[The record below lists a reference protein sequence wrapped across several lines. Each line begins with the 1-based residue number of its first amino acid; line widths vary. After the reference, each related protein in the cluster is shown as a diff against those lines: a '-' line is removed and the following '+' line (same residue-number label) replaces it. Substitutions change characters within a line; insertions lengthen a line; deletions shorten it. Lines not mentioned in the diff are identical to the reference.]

1 MSGSSNLYGPSVQV
15 MSMSSGSRV
24 RLLGT
29 IAMSSNP
36 YARRP
41 DLPIPISTSTRDLLG
56 ESEESRLLRGAFS
69 RLHQAA
75 LRSRFSAPHGP
86 DRWLLPVIGASAAG
100 EVREE
105 AGEDARAR
113 TPHRLADELVE
124 LHRSL

>member
-1 MSGSSNLYGPSVQV
+1 
-15 MSMSSGSRV
+15 MSMSSGTRV

-41 DLPIPISTSTRDLLG
+41 DLPIPVSTSTPDLLG
-56 ESEESRLLRGAFS
+56 ESEESRLLLGAFS

-75 LRSRFSAPHGP
+75 LGSRFSAPHGA
-86 DRWLLPVIGASAAG
+86 DRWLLPVVRATGAG
-100 EVREE
+100 EVGEE

-113 TPHRLADELVE
+113 APDRLADELVE
-124 LHRSL
+124 LHRPLVARRVPRP